1 MLVLKI
7 QEDGATTLSLPL
19 WEGDRFFG
27 RLPAIE
33 GQRYQIGKDLGDP
46 GKTISRTHA
55 TVRSTRLGD
64 NYEVKVHDGTEHEPS
79 GAGVWIHGQRITGW
93 VTLTPGTEVD
103 LLKGYVLMLLQDQD
117 TDRGSD
123 RTYSQE
129 DLVNEMAGQLVRL
142 EDAVSLINQKCNDL
156 AIQLEHRERIDQD
169 QQSALAQQQAMA
181 QSQQLTLTKQ
191 QAMAEQ
197 HSAEIRKLYRGIRGL
212 IVLGFSVAAIS
223 MLVYGFLRLEK
234 DNRTD
239 LISLLGT
246 VVVPVILGAS
256 ALLVKNKT
264 TP

>member
-1 MLVLKI
+1 MLVLKV
-7 QEDGATTLSLPL
+7 QEDGETTLNIPL
-19 WEGDRFFG
+19 WEGDRVFG
-27 RLPAIE
+27 RLPPVE
-33 GQRYQIGKDLGDP
+33 GQRFQIGRDLGDP

-55 TVRSTRLGD
+55 TVRSTKLGD
-64 NYEVKVHDGTEHEPS
+64 NYEVRIHDGTEHEPS

-93 VTLTPGTEVD
+93 VTLQPGTEVD

-169 QQSALAQQQAMA
+169 QQSALA
-181 QSQQLTLTKQ
+181 KQ

>member
-1 MLVLKI
+1 MLVLKV
-7 QEDGATTLSLPL
+7 QEDGETTLNIPL
-19 WEGDRFFG
+19 WEGDRVFG
-27 RLPAIE
+27 RLPPVE
-33 GQRYQIGKDLGDP
+33 GQRFQIGRDLGDP

-55 TVRSTRLGD
+55 TVRSTKLGD
-64 NYEVKVHDGTEHEPS
+64 NYEVRIHDGTEHEPS

-93 VTLTPGTEVD
+93 VTLQPGTEVD

-156 AIQLEHRERIDQD
+156 AVQLEHRERIDQG
-169 QQSALAQQQAMA
+169 QQSA
-181 QSQQLTLTKQ
+181 LTKQ

-197 HSAEIRKLYRGIRGL
+197 HSSEIRKLYRGIRGL
-212 IVLGFSVAAIS
+212 IVLGFSVAAIA

>member
-55 TVRSTRLGD
+55 TVRSTKLGD
-64 NYEVKVHDGTEHEPS
+64 NYEVRIHDGTEHEPS

-93 VTLTPGTEVD
+93 VTLQPGTEVD

-123 RTYSQE
+123 LTYSQE

-156 AIQLEHRERIDQD
+156 AVQLEHRERIDQD
-169 QQSALAQQQAMA
+169 QQSALSRQQ
-181 QSQQLTLTKQ
+181 T
-191 QAMAEQ
+191 MAEQ

>member
-55 TVRSTRLGD
+55 TVRSTKLGD
-64 NYEVKVHDGTEHEPS
+64 NYEVRIHDGTEHEPS
-79 GAGVWIHGQRITGW
+79 GAGVWIHGQRIHGW
-93 VTLTPGTEVD
+93 VTLQPGTEVD

-169 QQSALAQQQAMA
+169 QQSALARQQAM
-181 QSQQLTLTKQ
+181 LEK
-191 QAMAEQ
+191 
-197 HSAEIRKLYRGIRGL
+197 HSAENRKLYRGIRGL
-212 IVLGFSVAAIS
+212 ITLGFSVAAIA

-246 VVVPVILGAS
+246 VIVPAILGAS

>member
-55 TVRSTRLGD
+55 TVRSTKLGD
-64 NYEVKVHDGTEHEPS
+64 NYEVRIHDGTEHEPS

-169 QQSALAQQQAMA
+169 QQSAL
-181 QSQQLTLTKQ
+181 TKQ
-191 QAMAEQ
+191 QAMLEK
-197 HSAEIRKLYRGIRGL
+197 HSAENRKLYRGIRGL
-212 IVLGFSVAAIS
+212 VIFGLLGLAIS
-223 MLVYGFLRLEK
+223 ALAYGFLSLEK

>member
-1 MLVLKI
+1 MLVLKV
-7 QEDGATTLSLPL
+7 QEDGRTTLTLPL
-19 WEGDRFFG
+19 WEGDRVFG
-27 RLPAIE
+27 RLPPVE
-33 GQRYQIGKDLGDP
+33 GQRFQIGRDLGDP

-55 TVRSTRLGD
+55 TVRSTKLGD
-64 NYEVKVHDGTEHEPS
+64 NFEVRIHDGTEHEPS

-156 AIQLEHRERIDQD
+156 AVQLEHRERIDQD
-169 QQSALAQQQAMA
+169 QQSALAR
-181 QSQQLTLTKQ
+181 Q

-197 HSAEIRKLYRGIRGL
+197 HSAEIRKLYHGMGQFYAGMKFFLTMGASVLAIGL
-212 IVLGFSVAAIS
+212 
-223 MLVYGFLRLEK
+223 LVSGVIRLEK
-234 DNRTD
+234 DARTELKD
-239 LISLLGT
+239 WMG
-246 VVVPVILGAS
+246 VVAVPSVAAAFPILVWLKDKS
-256 ALLVKNKT
+256 KT
-264 TP
+264 KPTP